1 MSYSDVLDFGKHYRL
16 TLSQVMF
23 RDPDYFFW
31 AYESGVLASH
41 GYASRAAEIFER
53 ATHIRI
59 PKVGPEPWVAEYAV
73 RGGRLWA
80 VEVVPVS
87 QYRDFSAPRL
97 PWLDLSYARGLCG
110 GKDKTGAELIVRAVK
125 LAWYGDPSERMDRK
139 KCDDFFRSDE
149 HFVLGAGG
157 VEPNTRA
164 SPVAGASGGSGVKGT
179 G

>member
-1 MSYSDVLDFGKHYRL
+1 MSYSDMLDFGRHYRL
-16 TLSQVMF
+16 TLSQVVF

-31 AYESGVLASH
+31 AYEGGVLASH
-41 GYASRAAEIFER
+41 GYGSRAAGIYER

-59 PKVGPEPWVAEYAV
+59 PRMGPEPWVAEYAV
-73 RGGRLWA
+73 RGGRLWG
-80 VEVVPVS
+80 VEVVPAS

-97 PWLDLSYARGLCG
+97 PWLDLSYARRVCG

-139 KCDDFFRSDE
+139 KCDDFFKSDE
-149 HFVLGAGG
+149 HFVLDAGG

-164 SPVAGASGGSGVKGT
+164 SPAAGAGGGPGVKGT